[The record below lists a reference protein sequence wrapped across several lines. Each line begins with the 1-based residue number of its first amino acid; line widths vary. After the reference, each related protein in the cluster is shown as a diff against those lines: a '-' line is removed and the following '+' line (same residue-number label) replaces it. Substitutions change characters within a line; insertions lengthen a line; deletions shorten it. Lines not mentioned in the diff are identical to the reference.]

1 MGLRYCPKTTSG
13 SKSKNDS
20 AGISYK
26 QQIKAQTVSIWALFT
41 LKIFQKMR
49 MSEKCHSNNSDS
61 PLTSRHTDSGKK
73 GNFCQFISRMMPF
86 VIDPSAE
93 TMVRLFVKIIFVACP
108 FRPLF
113 CGQLLP
119 YIL

>member
-1 MGLRYCPKTTSG
+1 MK
-13 SKSKNDS
+13 
-20 AGISYK
+20 
-26 QQIKAQTVSIWALFT
+26 
-41 LKIFQKMR
+41 

-93 TMVRLFVKIIFVACP
+93 EEYSENSAVIGEDYFCCM
-108 FRPLF
+108 PL
-113 CGQLLP
+113 
-119 YIL
+119 